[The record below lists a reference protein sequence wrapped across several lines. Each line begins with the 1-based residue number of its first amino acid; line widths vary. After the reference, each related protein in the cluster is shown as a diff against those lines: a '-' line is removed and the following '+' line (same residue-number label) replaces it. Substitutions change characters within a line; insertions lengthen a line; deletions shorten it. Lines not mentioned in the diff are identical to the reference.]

1 MPALTSYIQRNAAE
15 RTSLGGL
22 DFVLQTATP
31 PQEKGKV
38 DEYISAFDAFYK
50 PLS

>member
-1 MPALTSYIQRNAAE
+1 MPSPTITLNETPAAG
-15 RTSLGGL
+15 TNGDGL

-38 DEYISAFDAFYK
+38 DGYIFK
-50 PLS
+50 NRV

>member
-1 MPALTSYIQRNAAE
+1 MPLNLIPNETPAAG
-15 RTSLGGL
+15 TNGDGL

-38 DEYISAFDAFYK
+38 DVYISALDIFFK
-50 PLS
+50 PSS

>member
-1 MPALTSYIQRNAAE
+1 MTPRTIAPNEKPTAVTSC
-15 RTSLGGL
+15 GGL

-38 DEYISAFDAFYK
+38 DVYISARDVFFK
-50 PLS
+50 PSS